1 MAAPPEADYA
11 ELLQRIEQACEQI
24 EALRQEPSS
33 PKRDAALALLEAV
46 HVRAILALRQL
57 GP

>member
-1 MAAPPEADYA
+1 MAAPPEADYV

-24 EALRQEPSS
+24 EALREEPPS

-46 HVRAILALRQL
+46 HAHAILALRQL